1 MITTVVGRTF
11 LNAFNKKHKKELKP
25 KEFFVEEYF
34 EVFYNHNKYLMTG
47 GNSAFENP
55 KISWKEMAK
64 GIIPYETLDK
74 RNERFSKFIEK
85 AENANGVFDASIAMG
100 FPASEAKEFASTS
113 GLVSDIDI
121 PSNEDDIYLSWIGSG
136 LGVGVAG
143 GYSLLFDDAEIT
155 LKTYEGWQ
163 VYRSYLNN
171 ATLDKMR
178 GNQISTWNGQWLS
191 YSLSDSFDEQFDFSI
206 LTEENFFETS
216 KDKIEV
222 NTVSWSKL
230 FFSLSQLHPNASLM
244 AYVYGFG
251 QTNKTIGF
259 IPFQL
264 KSGTSIKF
272 IYKQLTANDTS
283 SITKDFETLFG
294 MHIKRACELGS
305 IGLHALRPSGLVK
318 YMNESKNLSF
328 KKDDDKTNYY
338 VYKTW
343 LIAMLNK
350 NKEEI
355 TEYTIELAETIL
367 RYRNG
372 SKKNDRKNLVEKE
385 LFETKSKKGFIEH
398 LTSMIKDLDAIDLKT
413 IKTLKDEVHSMT
425 NEEFG
430 YFSTLLKF
438 DYAFLEKQS

>member
-11 LNAFNKKHKKELKP
+11 LNAFNKKYKKELTP

-34 EVFYNHNKYLMTG
+34 ELFYNHSKYMQWVTNSPFVQMKG
-47 GNSAFENP
+47 GQKVHSITSDER
-55 KISWKEMAK
+55 
-64 GIIPYETLDK
+64 LDK
-74 RNERFSKFIEK
+74 LEALHEKVSNELADGSF
-85 AENANGVFDASIAMG
+85 ALG

-121 PSNEDDIYLSWIGSG
+121 PANEDDIYLSWIGSG
-136 LGVGVAG
+136 LGIGVAG

-163 VYRSYLNN
+163 IYRSYLNN
-171 ATLDKMR
+171 ASLDKMR

-191 YSLSDSFDEQFDFSI
+191 YSFSDSFDEQFDFSI
-206 LTEENFFETS
+206 LTEQKVFAAS

-222 NTVSWSKL
+222 NTVNWSKL
-230 FFSLSQLHPNASLM
+230 FFGLSQLHPNASLM
-244 AYVYGFG
+244 SYIYGFG

-264 KSGTSIKF
+264 KSGTSIKL
-272 IYKQLTANDTS
+272 IYKQLTANDASVT
-283 SITKDFETLFG
+283 TKDFETLFG

-305 IGLHALRPSGLVK
+305 IGLHALRPDGLLK
-318 YMNESKNLSF
+318 YMNEGKNLSF
-328 KKDDDKTNYY
+328 KKDDDKINYY

-355 TEYTIELAETIL
+355 TEYTLELAETIL
-367 RYRNG
+367 RYRISGKGNA
-372 SKKNDRKNLVEKE
+372 RITIVKE
-385 LFETKSKKGFIEH
+385 LFEAKSKKGFIEH
-398 LTSMIKDLDAIDLKT
+398 LTSMVKDLESADLKAM
-413 IKTLKDEVHSMT
+413 KTLKDEVHLMT

>member
-11 LNAFNKKHKKELKP
+11 LNAFNKKYKKGLTP
-25 KEFFVEEYF
+25 KEFFVEQYF
-34 EVFYNHNKYLMTG
+34 ELFYNHSKYMQWVTNSPFVQMKG
-47 GNSAFENP
+47 GQKVHSITSDER
-55 KISWKEMAK
+55 
-64 GIIPYETLDK
+64 LDK
-74 RNERFSKFIEK
+74 LEALHEKVLNESADGSF
-85 AENANGVFDASIAMG
+85 ALG
-100 FPASEAKEFASTS
+100 FPASETKEFASTS

-121 PSNEDDIYLSWIGSG
+121 PTSEDDIYLSWIGSG
-136 LGVGVAG
+136 LGIGVAG
-143 GYSLLFDDAEIT
+143 GYSLLFDDAEIS

-178 GNQISTWNGQWLS
+178 GNQIGTWNGQWLS
-191 YSLSDSFDEQFDFSI
+191 YSLSDGFDEQFDFSI
-206 LTEENFFETS
+206 LTEEKIFETS

-230 FFSLSQLHPNASLM
+230 FFSLSQLHPNTSLM

-264 KSGTSIKF
+264 KSGTSIKK

-283 SITKDFETLFG
+283 TSTKNFEVLFG

-305 IGLHALRPSGLVK
+305 IGLHALRPDGLVK
-318 YMNESKNLSF
+318 YMNEGKNLSF
-328 KKDDDKTNYY
+328 KKDDDKINYY

-343 LIAMLNK
+343 LIAMLNR

-367 RYRNG
+367 RYRNSG
-372 SKKNDRKNLVEKE
+372 KGNSRMTLIKE

-398 LTSMIKDLDAIDLKT
+398 LTSMVKDLDSADLMV
-413 IKTLKDEVHSMT
+413 IKALKDEVHLMT